1 MSGYRATV
9 VVEDPGLCPVATA
22 STQVEEPV
30 HSVARTRTATDGPV
44 VEEFTVPSG
53 ESIDADAAEL
63 TPVQTTDR
71 ETVYRFD
78 RDGAADCPC
87 ELVERTGTPVSSVQ
101 ARNGALLLTVR
112 LPALDDVTTIVEI
125 LRERFDGVVVEELTA
140 ADGRATDPVI
150 VDRMQ
155 LTDRQREVIE
165 TAHEMGYFEY
175 PKGANATDVATELG
189 IARSTFTE
197 HLAAAQTKLLQSIF
211 QKQSI

>member
-9 VVEDPGLCPVATA
+9 VIDDPTLCPVANA
-22 STQVEEPV
+22 STQVSQPV
-30 HSVARTRTATDGPV
+30 DSVARTRTATDEPV
-44 VEEFTVPSG
+44 VEEFAVPSG

-63 TPVQTTDR
+63 TPVQTNDR

-78 RDGAADCPC
+78 RDGAANCPC

-112 LPALDDVTTIVEI
+112 LLDLDDVTTIVEA
-125 LRERFDGVVVEELTA
+125 LREQFDGVVVEELTA
-140 ADGRATDPVI
+140 ADGQATDPVV

-165 TAHEMGYFEY
+165 TANQMGYFEY

-211 QKQSI
+211 QK